1 MNISSYNIMLPIFL
15 LGILITAGPTSLV
28 GVSSAQSSSQ
38 NSPEDS
44 SNSNSSNSLTGTVQ
58 EELADVQ
65 ENLTQ
70 AAESIGTEV
79 VEIPQEIRQRIDL
92 PDIEVPSVNFPD
104 IDLQVSMLSAFTNL
118 FNLDPDLEQV
128 PAPPPIIGGQR
139 DAPDYT
145 IDIPHSESGENLTYE
160 PREVGVPLG
169 TTIMWINKDVA
180 DHTVTTAEQGHE
192 FSPPESFDSGHI
204 PGVRE
209 TFVPGAPSVGGSFIY
224 TFDRPGVYEYFC
236 TIHPG
241 HTGRIVV
248 GDTIQFSQ
256 NNTMILMEGASFPF
270 TASELSRIV
279 LAVVPSE
286 QVIDLPPTTTIA
298 YNISISGPAPQNN
311 NSAFPN
317 QTGIGP
323 FNNLNQLLYSEQF
336 LDTDGVL
343 YLELIPQPAVN
354 ETTSDFITW
363 GPDISASA
371 TGPHTG
377 AFHIKGPVLVQNEP
391 YTMTVSIVNIDEQ
404 ILEEPITEQFILS
417 PQLASPQNE

>member
-1 MNISSYNIMLPIFL
+1 MNISSFNVLMASIVFF
-15 LGILITAGPTSLV
+15 GILITAGPASLV
-28 GVSSAQSSSQ
+28 GVSFAQTSSQ
-38 NSPEDS
+38 NGLED
-44 SNSNSSNSLTGTVQ
+44 NNNNNNLTGTIQ

-70 AAESIGTEV
+70 AAESIGTELGEV
-79 VEIPQEIRQRIDL
+79 PQEIRQRIEV
-92 PDIEVPSVNFPD
+92 PDIEVPSINFPD
-104 IDLQVSMLSAFTNL
+104 IDLEVSTLSALSNL

-145 IDIPHSESGENLTYE
+145 IDIPHSEGGENLTYE
-160 PREVGVPLG
+160 PREVGIPIG
-169 TTIMWINKDVA
+169 TTVMWVNKDVA
-180 DHTVTTAEQGHE
+180 DHTVTIAEQGLE

-224 TFDRPGVYEYFC
+224 TFDKPGVYEYFC

-248 GDTIQFSQ
+248 GDTIQFGQ
-256 NNTMILMEGASFPF
+256 NNTMILMEGANFPF
-270 TASELSRIV
+270 NSSELSRIL

-286 QVIDLPPTTTIA
+286 EVIDLPPTTTMA
-298 YNISISGPAPQNN
+298 YNVSISGPAPQNN
-311 NSAFPN
+311 SALTN
-317 QTGIGP
+317 QTGIGS
-323 FNNLNQLLYSEQF
+323 FNSPNQLLYSEQF

-343 YLELIPQPAVN
+343 YLELIPQPPVN
-354 ETTSDFITW
+354 GSTSDFVTW
-363 GPDISASA
+363 GPDISATA

-377 AFHIKGPVLVQNEP
+377 AYHIKGPVLVQNEP
-391 YTMTVSIVNIDEQ
+391 YTLTVSIVNIDED

-417 PQLASPQNE
+417 PQLASSR